1 MIINHIIGENYSMK
15 QTILLAALVCSFITG
30 SAYSQGLYDR
40 STVQKI
46 EIFFGF
52 SNWDAQLDALAT
64 TTEDYLLADSV
75 RINGIVFDSVGV
87 KYKGNSSYNQNNNK
101 NPLHI
106 ELDYVHG
113 NYDYEGYTDI
123 KLQNGYQDPS
133 MIREVLSYAILE
145 QYMDCPKANFA
156 NVYINGTLRG
166 LYSNAESINK
176 KFNGDHYYTSD
187 GTFFKCN
194 PVGGAGPGAG
204 VNPDLKYLGS
214 DSSLYSN
221 GYELKSDYGWSD
233 LVDLTNT
240 LNNNFSDIETKLDVD
255 RALWM
260 LAFNNVLVNLDSY
273 SGAFRQNY
281 YLYRDLNDRF
291 VPTVWDLNMSF
302 AGFPGGPVQG
312 QSYTAATLDPFSN
325 STSANHPL
333 IQKMIADPMYKRM
346 YMAHLRTILQEV
358 FASGDYLTTANTLRT
373 TIDASVQADP
383 YKFYTYT
390 QFQNGMTTAVTGG
403 GGPGGGSSIPG
414 IQQLMASRVSFFQSN
429 SDYLLSAPAITSH
442 AVSNNGPNYGET
454 ITVTAVCSNETNVFL
469 GYRLEHPL
477 RFNRIQMFDD
487 GMHNDG
493 AAGDHVYGADVVLNG
508 IVMEYYIY
516 AENTSA
522 GIFSPARAE
531 HEFHSVN
538 ITMDLPAPGDI
549 VINEL
554 MADNGSTAYDSNGE
568 NDDWVELY
576 NHTSTAKDLSGLY
589 LTDDVTNLTKWQI
602 PLGTAVNANDVL
614 IVWTDN
620 DSEQSGLHANFKLSA
635 SGESV
640 ILSDG
645 TNIYDQ
651 VDFGQQTQNVSYARC
666 PDGGTFTFADPTFDA
681 LNNCSLKL
689 NEFAMSSVIIYPNP
703 SGGSFTIRSE
713 VKGTYAV
720 YDLSGR
726 HILEGKLENEIT
738 VLPADEWQSGNYM
751 IRLADQEGNNK
762 TIQLVKY

>member
-1 MIINHIIGENYSMK
+1 MK
-15 QTILLAALVCSFITG
+15 QTFLWVLLACASLTNLSH
-30 SAYSQGLYDR
+30 AQGFYDR

-46 EIFFGF
+46 EIFFSA
-52 SNWDAQLDALAT
+52 SNWDSQLDALAAS
-64 TTEDYLLADSV
+64 TEDYLLADSV
-75 RINGIVFDSVGV
+75 RINGTSFDSVGV

-101 NPLHI
+101 NPIHI

-113 NYDYEGYTDI
+113 NYDYQGYTDV

-133 MIREVLSYAILE
+133 VIREVLSYAILE

-166 LYSNAESINK
+166 VYSNAESINS

-187 GTFFKCN
+187 GRFFKCN
-194 PVGGAGPGAG
+194 PVGGAGPGSSG
-204 VNPDLKYLGS
+204 SPDLKYLGS
-214 DSSLYSN
+214 DSSLYFT
-221 GYELKSDYGWSD
+221 GYELKSDKGWND

-240 LNNNFSDIETKLDVD
+240 LNNNFSAIETKLDID
-255 RALWM
+255 RAIWM

-281 YLYRDLNDRF
+281 YLYKDLNNRF

-302 AGFPGGPVQG
+302 GGFPGGPVQG

-325 STSANHPL
+325 STSADHPL
-333 IQKMIADPMYKRM
+333 IKKMLADPMYKRM
-346 YMAHLRTILQEV
+346 YMAHLRTIVQEI
-358 FASGDYLTTANTLRT
+358 FASGDYVTTANALRT

-390 QFQNGMTTAVTGG
+390 QFQNGMTTTVTS
-403 GGPGGGSSIPG
+403 GGPGGSIPG
-414 IQQLMASRVSFFQSN
+414 IQQLMAARVSYFQSN
-429 SDYLLSAPAITSH
+429 ANYLLAAPAIT
-442 AVSNNGPNYGET
+442 AYAASNTTPNYGET
-454 ITVTAVCSNETNVFL
+454 ITITATCTNETNVFL

-477 RFNRIQMFDD
+477 RFNRVQMYDD
-487 GMHNDG
+487 GLHNDG
-493 AAGDHVYGADVVLNG
+493 ASGDHVYGTDIVLNG
-508 IVMEYYIY
+508 IVLEYYIY
-516 AENTSA
+516 AENANA

-531 HEFHSVN
+531 HEFHSLN
-538 ITMDLPAPGDI
+538 IAIDLPAVGDI
-549 VINEL
+549 LINEV
-554 MADNGSTAYDSNGE
+554 MADNGSTSTDSNGE

-589 LTDDVTNLTKWQI
+589 LSDDPTNLTKWQI

-620 DSEQSGLHANFKLSA
+620 DSEQSGLHAGFKLSA

-645 TNIYDQ
+645 TNIVDQ
-651 VDFGQQTQNVSYARC
+651 VDFGQQTLDVSYARC
-666 PDGGTFTFADPTFDA
+666 PDGGTFTFAGPTFDA
-681 LNNCSLKL
+681 LNNCALGL
-689 NEFAMSSVIIYPNP
+689 DETAMSSILVYPNP
-703 SGGSFTIRSE
+703 THGSFTIQSA
-713 VKGTYAV
+713 VKGTYVV

-726 HILEGKLENEIT
+726 NITEGVLENELT
-738 VLPADEWQSGNYM
+738 VLPAQEWQSGNYLVRIM
-751 IRLADQEGNNK
+751 HPEGNSR
-762 TIQLVKY
+762 TIQLIRY

>member
-1 MIINHIIGENYSMK
+1 MK
-15 QTILLAALVCSFITG
+15 QTILLVVLECTFFTG
-30 SAYSQGLYDR
+30 SARAQAFYDR
-40 STVQKI
+40 ATVQKI

-52 SNWDAQLDALAT
+52 SNWDTQLDALAT

-75 RINGIVFDSVGV
+75 RINGITFDSVGV

-106 ELDYVHG
+106 ELDYIHG
-113 NYDYEGYTDI
+113 SYDYEGYTDI

-133 MIREVLSYAILE
+133 VIREVLSYAILE

-166 LYSNAESINK
+166 LYSSAESIND

-187 GTFFKCN
+187 GSSFKCN
-194 PVGGAGPGAG
+194 PVGGAGPGSSG
-204 VNPDLKYLGS
+204 NPDLKYLGL

-221 GYELKSDYGWSD
+221 GYELKSNYGWND
-233 LVDLTNT
+233 LVDLINT
-240 LNNNFSDIETKLDVD
+240 LNNNFSAIESKLDMD
-255 RALWM
+255 RAIWM
-260 LAFNNVLVNLDSY
+260 LAYNNVLVNLDSY

-281 YLYRDLNDRF
+281 YLYKDLNDRF
-291 VPTVWDLNMSF
+291 ITTVWDLNMSF

-312 QSYTAATLDPFSN
+312 QSYTATTLDPFSN
-325 STSANHPL
+325 STSASHPL
-333 IQKMIADPMYKRM
+333 IMKILADPMYKRM
-346 YMAHLRTILQEV
+346 YMAHLRTIVQEI

-390 QFQNGMTTAVTGG
+390 QFQNGLTTAVTGG
-403 GGPGGGSSIPG
+403 GPGGSSIPG
-414 IQQLMASRVSFFQSN
+414 IQQLMDARVTYFQSN
-429 SDYLLSAPAITSH
+429 ADYLLVAPAITAH
-442 AVSNNGPNYGET
+442 AASNNSPVYGET
-454 ITVTAVCSNETNVFL
+454 ITITATCTNESAVYL

-477 RFNRIQMFDD
+477 RFNRVQLFDD

-508 IVMEYYIY
+508 ITMEYYIY
-516 AENTSA
+516 AENTNA
-522 GIFSPARAE
+522 GIFSPSRAE
-531 HEFHSVN
+531 HEFHTLN
-538 ITMDLPAPGDI
+538 IAIVLPALGDI
-549 VINEL
+549 LINEL

-602 PLGTAVNANDVL
+602 PLGTAINANDVL
-614 IVWTDN
+614 IIWVDS

-635 SGESV
+635 SGESCV
-640 ILSDG
+640 LSDG
-645 TNIYDQ
+645 TTIYDQ
-651 VDFGQQTQNVSYARC
+651 VDFGAQSQDVSYARC

-681 LNNCSLKL
+681 LNNCALGL
-689 NEFAMSSVIIYPNP
+689 NEYAAQPVHIYPNP
-703 SGGSFTIRSE
+703 SNANFTIQSE
-713 VKGTYAV
+713 INALYVV

-726 HILEGKLENEIT
+726 EITNGTLENSLT
-738 VLPADEWQSGNYM
+738 VLNAQTWQSGTYLVR
-751 IRLADQEGNNK
+751 IQDKQGNVQ
-762 TIQLVKY
+762 TSQLIKY

>member
-1 MIINHIIGENYSMK
+1 M
-15 QTILLAALVCSFITG
+15 LACTFATFSH
-30 SAYSQGLYDR
+30 AQGFYDR

-46 EIFFGF
+46 ELFFGF
-52 SNWDAQLDALAT
+52 SDWDAQLDALAT

-101 NPLHI
+101 NPIHI

-113 NYDYEGYTDI
+113 SYDYQGYTDI

-166 LYSNAESINK
+166 VYSNAESINS

-187 GTFFKCN
+187 GSFFKCN
-194 PVGGAGPGAG
+194 PIGGAGPGAG
-204 VNPDLKYLGS
+204 VSPDLKYLGA
-214 DSSLYSN
+214 DSSLYAT
-221 GYELKSDYGWSD
+221 GYELKSDYGWNN

-240 LNNNFSDIETKLDVD
+240 LNNNFSAIESKLDMD

-281 YLYRDLNDRF
+281 YLYKDLNQRF

-302 AGFPGGPVQG
+302 AGFPGGPTQG
-312 QSYTAATLDPFSN
+312 QSYTATTLDPFSN

-333 IQKMIADPMYKRM
+333 IMKVMANPMYKRM
-346 YMAHLRTILQEV
+346 YMAHLRTIVQEI
-358 FASGDYLTTANTLRT
+358 FASGDYLTTANTIRT

-390 QFQNGMTTAVTGG
+390 QFQNGMTTSVSGG
-403 GGPGGGSSIPG
+403 GGPGGGASIPG
-414 IQQLMASRVSFFQSN
+414 IQQLMSARVSFFQSN
-429 SDYLLSAPAITSH
+429 TDYLLSAPSIT
-442 AVSNNGPNYGET
+442 AYAASNNAPNYGET
-454 ITVTAVCSNETNVFL
+454 VTITATCSNETSVFL

-477 RFNRIQMFDD
+477 RFNRVQMFDD

-493 AAGDHVYGADVVLNG
+493 AAGDHIYGADVTLNG

-516 AENTSA
+516 AENSNA
-522 GIFSPARAE
+522 GLFSPARAE
-531 HEFHSVN
+531 HEYHTLN
-538 ITMDLPAPGDI
+538 ITIVLPAIGDI
-549 VINEL
+549 QINEL

-576 NHTSTAKDLSGLY
+576 NHTAAAKDLSGLY
-589 LTDDVTNLTKWQI
+589 LSDDVTNLTKWQI
-602 PLGTAVNANDVL
+602 PVGTAINANDVL
-614 IVWTDN
+614 IFWTDN
-620 DSEQSGLHANFKLSA
+620 DSEQSGLHTNFKLSA
-635 SGESV
+635 TGESV

-645 TNIYDQ
+645 FTIYDQ
-651 VDFGQQTQNVSYARC
+651 VDFGQQTTDISYARC
-666 PDGGTFTFADPTFDA
+666 PDGGTFTFTAPTFNA
-681 LNNCSLKL
+681 LNNCSLGL
-689 NEFAMSSVIIYPNP
+689 NEETMLSVTIYPNP
-703 SGGSFTIRSE
+703 GNADFMIQTEINGSYQVIDLLGRQTAGG
-713 VKGTYAV
+713 
-720 YDLSGR
+720 
-726 HILEGKLENEIT
+726 ILEGNGV
-738 VLPADEWQSGNYM
+738 VLDARNWNAGNYLLQVRDTSGNT
-751 IRLADQEGNNK
+751 K